1 MYPAF
6 LLHKRY
12 WIFNNSGLFS
22 WVCAACSDGMCMG
35 WLLVF
40 SFIKLN
46 INTKLAFDSSAE
58 CFVAQVSHWWGSS
71 SRWLKPKGGCCR
83 QPQVSVLLLRVMW
96 MGWCWA
102 GLGCRGGK
110 RQWLR
115 RSLFASLHTLWMHTC
130 ARMLTPRVFGSFS
143 SGLCAA
149 LPAHPSAHPQ
159 TGLLSAGRGSSTA
172 VLFLPHLELINS
184 LLVFLRKLGFGVLL
198 SNTFGLIFYT
208 VLGSCPQEYSLGWAF
223 LGCKC

>member
-1 MYPAF
+1 M
-6 LLHKRY
+6 
-12 WIFNNSGLFS
+12 LF
-22 WVCAACSDGMCMG
+22 
-35 WLLVF
+35 F

-102 GLGCRGGK
+102 GLS
-110 RQWLR
+110 R
-115 RSLFASLHTLWMHTC
+115 REAAVVEEVSLCIFAHPLDAHLCTYLEVS
-130 ARMLTPRVFGSFS
+130 PRV
-143 SGLCAA
+143 CAA
-149 LPAHPSAHPQ
+149 LPTHPSAHPQ

-208 VLGSCPQEYSLGWAF
+208 VLGSYPQEYSLGWAV

>member
-35 WLLVF
+35 WLLFF

-58 CFVAQVSHWWGSS
+58 CFVAQVSRWWGSS

-102 GLGCRGGK
+102 GLS
-110 RQWLR
+110 R
-115 RSLFASLHTLWMHTC
+115 REAAVVEEVSLCIF
-130 ARMLTPRVFGSFS
+130 
-143 SGLCAA
+143 
-149 LPAHPSAHPQ
+149 AHPLDAHLCTYAHSQ
-159 TGLLSAGRGSSTA
+159 SVWKFLLGSVQHCQHIPALT
-172 VLFLPHLELINS
+172 H
-184 LLVFLRKLGFGVLL
+184 R
-198 SNTFGLIFYT
+198 
-208 VLGSCPQEYSLGWAF
+208 LGSCLLAEAAPLQFYSSHIWN
-223 LGCKC
+223 